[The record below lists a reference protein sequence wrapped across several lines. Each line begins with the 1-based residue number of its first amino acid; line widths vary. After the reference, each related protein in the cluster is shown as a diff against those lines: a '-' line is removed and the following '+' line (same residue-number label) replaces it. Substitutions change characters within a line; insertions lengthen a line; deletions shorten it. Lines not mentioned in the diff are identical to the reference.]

1 MVDLMN
7 CSLSMEEIVKKLSLS
22 KKNIENKNFWES
34 KIVSLR
40 LILSN
45 SVPYIKKLLFDF
57 KDLTL

>member
-22 KKNIENKNFWES
+22 KKHIENKNFWES